1 MSTQEH
7 EAFSGVSG
15 TGQHKTASIFIMKR
29 NYIIY
34 NLIKTQ
40 FLSKMGFKMIKTKN
54 ERTIK
59 NISEPKA
66 DYMGKEER

>member
-1 MSTQEH
+1 
-7 EAFSGVSG
+7 
-15 TGQHKTASIFIMKR
+15 MKR